1 MPAILA
7 LREEGAP
14 FLEIAR
20 LSPKFWN
27 IWIEQNKQAFGESA
41 IPGELLLVV
50 GSTEGKNRGKGEEEM
65 KKRKTE
71 PLMDDLGQYSKE
83 VRHWQ
88 TKVFPL
94 ARRFAD
100 YFVARGHN
108 RFEVSG
114 LWQSFGEWEISRAA
128 CNDTFK
134 VLKRRE
140 RRRK

>member
-1 MPAILA
+1 
-7 LREEGAP
+7 
-14 FLEIAR
+14 
-20 LSPKFWN
+20 
-27 IWIEQNKQAFGESA
+27 
-41 IPGELLLVV
+41 
-50 GSTEGKNRGKGEEEM
+50 M